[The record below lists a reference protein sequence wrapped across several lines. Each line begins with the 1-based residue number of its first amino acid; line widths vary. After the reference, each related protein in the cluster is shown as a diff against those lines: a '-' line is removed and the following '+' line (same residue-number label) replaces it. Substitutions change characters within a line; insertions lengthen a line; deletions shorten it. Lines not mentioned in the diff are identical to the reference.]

1 MVLFPRIQ
9 IETDLKK
16 TPQFCY
22 SFEKLEAKLTQE
34 ISRVVTALQT
44 EIIEADILCKDLVN
58 IVCNYLIKT
67 PIQCKDYTISNITLH
82 DAPFVHTFGTFSRA
96 GYMKQGASNP
106 NMKPTIHAPFFRMEL
121 KEKEDLYF
129 VSYSQ
134 DGVIRISFELNDAT
148 QKVIF

>member
-9 IETDLKK
+9 IEIDLTKV
-16 TPQFCY
+16 PQFCY

-34 ISRVVTALQT
+34 ISRVITSLQT
-44 EIIEADILCKDLVN
+44 EIMEADILCKDLVN

-67 PIQCKDYTISNITLH
+67 HIQCKDYTICNVTLH
-82 DAPFVHTFGTFSRA
+82 DAPLVHTFGTFSRA
-96 GYMKQGASNP
+96 GYMKQGGCNP
-106 NMKPTIHAPFFRMEL
+106 NMKSTIHVPSFRMEC

-134 DGVIRISFELNDAT
+134 DRTIYMSFELHDAT